1 MGVPLRV
8 YTASQA
14 VLSEAEKQC
23 VLGELIRTG
32 ITIHSCIC
40 GPCFGSTNIT
50 SNNTISVRYV
60 SRNHYSREVSR
71 PDQGQLS
78 ASALMDARSIAAT
91 VRRGGRLTAVAEVLT
106 AGMEDGI
113 RNVDYGFDD
122 SYYHTAV
129 SGATSLQAYIP
140 AEGRMLTLSIGD
152 MTDDERKILVAGSM
166 INY

>member
-14 VLSEAEKQC
+14 VLSEAEKQG
-23 VLGELIRTG
+23 VLGELIRTR

-40 GPCFGSTNIT
+40 GPCFGSTDIP

-60 SRNHYSREVSR
+60 SRNYYSREVSR

-78 ASALMDARSIAAT
+78 ASTLMDARSIAAT

-129 SGATSLQAYIP
+129 SGANQPAGIYSGRGPDAY
-140 AEGRMLTLSIGD
+140 ALNRRHDGR
-152 MTDDERKILVAGSM
+152 
-166 INY
+166 

>member
-14 VLSEAEKQC
+14 VLSEAEKQG
-23 VLGELIRTG
+23 VLGELIRTR

-40 GPCFGSTNIT
+40 GPCFGSTDIP

-60 SRNHYSREVSR
+60 SRNYYSREVSR

-106 AGMEDGI
+106 AGM
-113 RNVDYGFDD
+113 DYGFDD

-129 SGATSLQAYIP
+129 SGANQPAGIYSGRGPDAY
-140 AEGRMLTLSIGD
+140 ALNRRHDGR
-152 MTDDERKILVAGSM
+152 
-166 INY
+166 